1 MRRFQNPA
9 VLALVLA
16 ALVVLV
22 GLGTWQLARNEW
34 KQGLIEDRD
43 AAIAAPPLHSVE
55 AAMPGGEAIEYRRV
69 ALVGV
74 WDYERVQI
82 VANRTRFGLRGED
95 MYVPLLTSPGITP
108 ALLVHRGWYPAAER
122 DRVLAGL
129 EAERHRLLAGLEV
142 DAPRE
147 GLALPASSTDSRR
160 NEDGAWTRFSLE
172 AIAAALPYPVAPL
185 YVIAGERV
193 EQQPRRVPD
202 ELPVTGY
209 EGYRNT
215 TPHIEYAL
223 TWYGLAVVLAVT
235 AGVRIR
241 QQRRGR
247 DAASA
252 TEGNTSDAPPA

>member
-9 VLALVLA
+9 VLVLVLA
-16 ALVVLV
+16 ALVVLA

-34 KQGLIEDRD
+34 KQGLVEDRE
-43 AAIAAPPLHSVE
+43 AAIAAPPLAAAE
-55 AAMPGGEAIEYRRV
+55 ASRLDGEAIEYRRV
-69 ALVGV
+69 ALEGE
-74 WDYERVQI
+74 WDYGRAQI

-95 MYVPLLTSPGITP
+95 VYVPLLSGAGAP
-108 ALLVHRGWYPAAER
+108 ALLVRRGWYPADER

-129 EAERHRLLAGLEV
+129 
-142 DAPRE
+142 DASAPPE
-147 GLALPASSTDSRR
+147 GLALLPSSTDSRR
-160 NEDGAWTRFSLE
+160 NEDGAWTRFGFES
-172 AIAAALPYPVAPL
+172 IAGVLPYPVAPL
-185 YVIAGERV
+185 YVVAGEQV
-193 EQQPRRVPD
+193 EQPLRQVPD

-247 DAASA
+247 EAGPPG
-252 TEGNTSDAPPA
+252 EGSTSDAPPA

>member
-16 ALVVLV
+16 ALIVLA

-34 KQGLIEDRD
+34 KQGLVEDRD
-43 AAIAAPPLHSVE
+43 AAIAATPLAAAE
-55 AAMPGGEAIEYRRV
+55 AARLDSEAVEYRRV
-69 ALVGV
+69 ALEGE
-74 WDYERVQI
+74 WDYGNTQI

-95 MYVPLLTSPGITP
+95 VYVPLLTGESTP
-108 ALLVHRGWYPAAER
+108 ALLVRRGWYPADER

-129 EAERHRLLAGLEV
+129 EA
-142 DAPRE
+142 DAPPE
-147 GLALPASSTDSRR
+147 GLVLRASSTDSRR
-160 NEDGAWTRFSLE
+160 NTDGAWTRFSLD
-172 AIAAALPYPVAPL
+172 AIGGALPYPVAPL

-193 EQQPRRVPD
+193 EQQPRRVPE

-235 AGVRIR
+235 AGLRIR
-241 QQRRGR
+241 QQRRSR

-252 TEGNTSDAPPA
+252 AEGSSSDAPPA

>member
-9 VLALVLA
+9 MLLLVLA

-34 KQGLIEDRD
+34 KQGLVEDRA
-43 AAIAAPPLHSVE
+43 AAIAAAPLAAAE
-55 AAMPGGEAIEYRRV
+55 ASRLDGEAIEYRRV
-69 ALVGV
+69 ALEGE
-74 WDYERVQI
+74 WDYGRAQI

-95 MYVPLLTSPGITP
+95 VYVPLLPAEGAP
-108 ALLVHRGWYPAAER
+108 ALLVRRGWYPAADR

-129 EAERHRLLAGLEV
+129 EAS
-142 DAPRE
+142 APPE
-147 GLALPASSTDSRR
+147 GLALRASSTDSRR
-160 NEDGAWTRFSLE
+160 NADGAWTRFSLD
-172 AIAAALPYPVAPL
+172 AIGGALPYPVAPL

-193 EQQPRRVPD
+193 EQPPRRVPE

-223 TWYGLAVVLAVT
+223 TWYGLAIVLAVT

-252 TEGNTSDAPPA
+252 TEGSANDAPPA

>member
-1 MRRFQNPA
+1 MRRLQTPA
-9 VLALVLA
+9 LLALIVA
-16 ALVVLV
+16 ALVVLT

-34 KQGLIEDRD
+34 KQGLVEDRD
-43 AAIAAPPLHSVE
+43 AAIAAPPLAAAE
-55 AAMPGGEAIEYRRV
+55 ASHLDGEAIEYRRV
-69 ALVGV
+69 ALEGE
-74 WDYERVQI
+74 WDYGSAQI

-95 MYVPLLTSPGITP
+95 VYVPLLTEEGAP
-108 ALLVHRGWYPAAER
+108 ALLVRRGWYPAGER

-129 EAERHRLLAGLEV
+129 EA
-142 DAPRE
+142 DAPPE
-147 GLALPASSTDSRR
+147 GLALRASSTDSRR
-160 NEDGAWTRFSLE
+160 NEDGAWTRFSLD

-193 EQQPRRVPD
+193 EQPPRRVPD

-235 AGVRIR
+235 AGLRIR

-252 TEGNTSDAPPA
+252 SEGSTSDAPPA

>member
-1 MRRFQNPA
+1 MRRLQTPA
-9 VLALVLA
+9 VLVLVVA
-16 ALVVLV
+16 ALIVLT

-34 KQGLIEDRD
+34 KQQLVSERE
-43 AAIAAPPLHSVE
+43 AAIAAPPIGATDAAFLSVE
-55 AAMPGGEAIEYRRV
+55 LFEYRRI
-69 ALVGV
+69 ALQGV
-74 WDYERVQI
+74 WDYDRVQI

-95 MYVPLLTSPGITP
+95 VYVPLLTGPVSA
-108 ALLVHRGWYPAAER
+108 ALLVHRGWYPADER

-129 EAERHRLLAGLEV
+129 EAN
-142 DAPRE
+142 APGE
-147 GLALPASSTDSRR
+147 ALALRASSAPASR
-160 NEDGAWTRFSLE
+160 NADGHWTRFGLDS
-172 AIAAALPYPVAPL
+172 IAETLPYPVATV
-185 YVIAGERV
+185 YAIGGERV

-202 ELPVTGY
+202 ELPLTGY

-247 DAASA
+247 KAAPPA
-252 TEGNTSDAPPA
+252 EGNASDAPPA

>member
-9 VLALVLA
+9 VLVLVLA
-16 ALVVLV
+16 ALVVLA

-34 KQGLIEDRD
+34 KQGLVEDRD
-43 AAIAAPPLHSVE
+43 AAIAAPPLAAAE
-55 AAMPGGEAIEYRRV
+55 AARLDGEAIEYRRI
-69 ALVGV
+69 ALEGE
-74 WDYERVQI
+74 WDYRSAQI

-95 MYVPLLTSPGITP
+95 VYVPLLTGESTP

-129 EAERHRLLAGLEV
+129 EAN
-142 DAPRE
+142 APPE
-147 GLALPASSTDSRR
+147 GLVLRASSTDSRR
-160 NEDGAWTRFSLE
+160 NADGDWTRFSID
-172 AIAAALPYPVAPL
+172 AIGGALPYPVAPL
-185 YVIAGERV
+185 YVISGARV

-247 DAASA
+247 EAGPPG
-252 TEGNTSDAPPA
+252 EGSTSDAPAA